1 MTWIYELKDFVNHS
15 WLVAEVCLEFSSSSC
30 ILGLSPCWHMLSMK
44 HRWAYPDSALICLS

>member
-44 HRWAYPDSALICLS
+44 HRWAYTDSALICLS